1 MSRLENLGAVFQIY
15 MSFHRLFVLTFFP
28 AILSNAAD
36 SDKIQIYEIYVLFYS
51 GTRVRVY
58 VKEKEANS
66 SGL

>member
-1 MSRLENLGAVFQIY
+1 M
-15 MSFHRLFVLTFFP
+15 LTFFP

-36 SDKIQIYEIYVLFYS
+36 SDKIQIYEVYVLFYS
-51 GTRVRVY
+51 GTRVHVY